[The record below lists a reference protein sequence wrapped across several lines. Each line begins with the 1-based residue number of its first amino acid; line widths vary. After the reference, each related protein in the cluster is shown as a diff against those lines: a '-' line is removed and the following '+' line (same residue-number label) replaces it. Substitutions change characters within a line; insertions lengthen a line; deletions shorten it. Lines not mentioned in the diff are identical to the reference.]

1 VQIVENIM
9 SRWIFGWREENS
21 SELKRQVEIS
31 ILNGKEVAWFYLTD
45 TKTPPYNFK
54 YPLLPIHLPMRMSLG
69 FI

>member
-31 ILNGKEVAWFYLTD
+31 ILNGKEVA
-45 TKTPPYNFK
+45 
-54 YPLLPIHLPMRMSLG
+54 
-69 FI
+69 